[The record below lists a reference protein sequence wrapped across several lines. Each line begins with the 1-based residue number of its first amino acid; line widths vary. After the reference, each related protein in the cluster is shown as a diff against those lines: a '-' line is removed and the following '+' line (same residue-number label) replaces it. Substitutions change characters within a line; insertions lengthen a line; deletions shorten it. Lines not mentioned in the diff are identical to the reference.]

1 MRVVLTFFI
10 FAKINFDLC
19 FFFFF
24 FEIFFFFVCVEKSMR
39 VVLSFLI
46 FVLSAGVVYKTKSR
60 PLVTRVAHGWRI
72 RPAARRRRII
82 PSRPFG

>member
-1 MRVVLTFFI
+1 
-10 FAKINFDLC
+10 
-19 FFFFF
+19 
-24 FEIFFFFVCVEKSMR
+24 MR

-60 PLVTRVAHGWRI
+60 PLVTRAAHRWRI

>member
-1 MRVVLTFFI
+1 MVLTFFI

-24 FEIFFFFVCVEKSMR
+24 FGNFFFVCVEKSMR
-39 VVLSFLI
+39 VVLILI

>member
-19 FFFFF
+19 FFFFLKLF
-24 FEIFFFFVCVEKSMR
+24 LCVEKSMR
-39 VVLSFLI
+39 VVLILI
-46 FVLSAGVVYKTKSR
+46 FVLSAGVVYKTESR
-60 PLVTRVAHGWRI
+60 PLVTRAAHGWRI

>member
-1 MRVVLTFFI
+1 MVLTFFI

-19 FFFFF
+19 FFFFL
-24 FEIFFFFVCVEKSMR
+24 CVEKSMR